1 MMKKDAI
8 AKKQHQCADL
18 LYKLRFIISLT
29 ENEQTFTCTS
39 RAGLYRSCKKKKRK
53 KEKQTTKNYSRQ
65 MVGLPAW
72 PKCLGWSDL
81 WGLSAG
87 QAGRS
92 EGRPA
97 KSAKPPAWS
106 SLFFFHANCMADE
119 ILI

>member
-1 MMKKDAI
+1 MSKLLPVLQGQGYTEAVRKK
-8 AKKQHQCADL
+8 K
-18 LYKLRFIISLT
+18 
-29 ENEQTFTCTS
+29 E
-39 RAGLYRSCKKKKRK
+39 KKRK

-106 SLFFFHANCMADE
+106 SLFFFMP
-119 ILI
+119 IVWQMKS